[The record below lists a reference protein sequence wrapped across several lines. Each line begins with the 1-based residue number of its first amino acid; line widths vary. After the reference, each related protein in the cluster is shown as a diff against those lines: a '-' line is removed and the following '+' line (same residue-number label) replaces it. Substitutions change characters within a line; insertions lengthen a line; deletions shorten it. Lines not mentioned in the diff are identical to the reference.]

1 MSLAKRSAPTPRP
14 PAENGTAGTAPER
27 PAAATLL
34 GLHGIGK
41 RFGGVA
47 AARSVTLD
55 VTEGETHALIG
66 PNGAGKTTLAA
77 LICGE
82 IAPDEGRIVF
92 AGRDVTRAPVHARAL
107 QGIARSYQI
116 TSVFEDMTA
125 AENVALAA
133 QAREGHSFRFWS
145 RARDDLGLRE
155 KALAAL
161 ETVRLLARRDDPAH
175 ALSHGEQR
183 QLEIAMAIA
192 TGPMLL
198 LLDEPT
204 AGMGPEES
212 ARMVEVLAKL
222 KGETSMLLVE
232 HDMDAVF
239 ALADRISVLVDGGVV
254 ATGEPEDI
262 RGNERV
268 RRAYLGEEGA

>member
-1 MSLAKRSAPTPRP
+1 MNLAERNAPASRPSA
-14 PAENGTAGTAPER
+14 ANGTAGIAPDR
-27 PAAATLL
+27 PAATTLL
-34 GLHGIGK
+34 GLHGLVK

-47 AARSVTLD
+47 AARGVTLD
-55 VTEGETHALIG
+55 VAEGETHALIG

-77 LICGE
+77 LVCGE

-107 QGIARSYQI
+107 LGMARSYQI
-116 TSVFEDMTA
+116 TSVFEDMTTT
-125 AENVALAA
+125 ENVALAA

-145 RARDDLGLRE
+145 PARADSGLRE

-161 ETVRLLARRDDPAH
+161 ETVQLAARRDDPAH

-192 TGPMLL
+192 TGPRLL
-198 LLDEPT
+198 LLDEPM

-212 ARMVEVLAKL
+212 SRMVEVLGKL
-222 KGETSMLLVE
+222 KRETSMLLVE

-254 ATGEPEDI
+254 ATGKPEDI
-262 RGNERV
+262 RGNDRV
-268 RRAYLGEEGA
+268 RRAYLGEEDA